1 MVSPLEILHLREGE
15 NLSPGDDYVWMF
27 LLIHKAQLPC
37 HSRTLVMLRKGPG
50 SPETEADGGVRCHCL
65 SKSWL
70 LFCPRLCS
78 LLNGNLKNKGG
89 KTNPAKPE
97 VHDSQKL
104 IFKYIILA

>member
-1 MVSPLEILHLREGE
+1 MPLFFKEL
-15 NLSPGDDYVWMF
+15 
-27 LLIHKAQLPC
+27 A
-37 HSRTLVMLRKGPG
+37 LV
-50 SPETEADGGVRCHCL
+50 
-65 SKSWL
+65 
-70 LFCPRLCS
+70 FPRLCS